1 MKLFFKKS
9 PKFYFFIL
17 FIFCVNLPVN
27 AGNQESSPY
36 EKLDI
41 FATVLSVIEQ
51 NYAGAPKDKA
61 LIEGAITGMLK
72 TLDPHSSFLTPDD
85 FKMLREDTDGN
96 FCGVGLEVV
105 IKDNYLTV
113 ITPIDNSPAKKAGIL
128 AGDVILK
135 IDGLSALSM
144 DIEDAV
150 HLMRGQEGTKVTVT
164 LLRKG
169 VDRPFDVILK
179 RGVITLKS
187 VDSKILADGIVYIK
201 ISTFTDDVSSQIKE
215 SLKSAGSGLK
225 GVVIDL
231 RGNPG
236 GLMYEAVKSADLFI
250 SKGTILTTRGRDG
263 KILEEFKAHSA
274 GTFNN
279 LAVVV
284 LINGSS
290 ASASEILAGA
300 LKENGTA
307 FIAGSRSFGK
317 GSVQTIIP
325 LKGGYGLKL
334 TTALYYTPGGKSIQ
348 AKGIEPDIVLNEAS
362 SVDISGKTDKS
373 REAEGYYESDLP
385 GHFKTEGEEDKHP
398 DIKEP
403 QIRAAFFLVKAL
415 ARKLFPD
422 KK

>member
-1 MKLFFKKS
+1 M
-9 PKFYFFIL
+9 
-17 FIFCVNLPVN
+17 NLPVN